1 MVTLEISTRA
11 KTELVDITA
20 QVAEA
25 VRESGVGEGVCH
37 VFVPHTT
44 AGVTL
49 NENWDP
55 TVRYDILLTLDDHL
69 VPPDPRHRHGEGN
82 SPAHIKATLCGASAT
97 VFVSGGQVQLGRWQG
112 IYLAEFDGPRR
123 RRVWVKVLGDGRS
136 LVTDS

>member
-1 MVTLEISTRA
+1 MITLDVSTHAR
-11 KTELVDITA
+11 TELVDITA
-20 QVAEA
+20 QVAQA
-25 VRESGVGEGVCH
+25 VRQSTISDGVCH

-55 TVRYDILLTLDDHL
+55 TVRQDILLTMDDHL

-97 VFVSGGQVQLGRWQG
+97 VIVSDGQLQLGRWQG

-123 RRVWVKVLGDGRS
+123 RRVWVKVMAG
-136 LVTDS
+136 

>member
-1 MVTLEISTRA
+1 MHVFQVSTQS
-11 KTELVDITA
+11 KTELADVTA
-20 QVAEA
+20 QVAQA
-25 VRESGVGEGVCH
+25 VQESGISEGVCH

-55 TVRYDILLTLDDHL
+55 TVQHDILLTMNDQL

-82 SPAHIKATLCGASAT
+82 SPAHIKATLCGASGT
-97 VFVSGGQVQLGRWQG
+97 VFVSRGQLQLGRWQG

-123 RRVWVKVLGDGRS
+123 RSVWVKVMAG
-136 LVTDS
+136 

>member
-1 MVTLEISTRA
+1 MITLDVSTQAR
-11 KTELVDITA
+11 TELVDITA
-20 QVAEA
+20 PVAQA
-25 VRESGVGEGVCH
+25 VRQSGISEGVCH

-44 AGVTL
+44 AGITL

-55 TVRYDILLTLDDHL
+55 TVRQDILLTMDDHL

-97 VFVSGGQVQLGRWQG
+97 VIVSDGQPQLGRWQG

-123 RRVWVKVLGDGRS
+123 RRVWVKVMAG
-136 LVTDS
+136 